1 MLGGVTL
8 HMLLHLSG
16 IPHLHVNRPL
26 TSFWYRGPGEL
37 GNGLLSVRSGGDT
50 RGTLVLISEYND
62 KNFNF
67 VSLKV
72 LNFIAHLYRWR
83 HLMNRFMPFLV
94 NCFMSAAQNDS
105 IFKVE
110 KKVLFNKEEKWWR
123 WPQELNFWNYGIGWH
138 IQKEHGEK
146 CALAKNQVV
155 GANWCGVISN
165 VMLRG
170 LHPDLF
176 K

>member
-8 HMLLHLSG
+8 HMLPHLPG
-16 IPHLHVNRPL
+16 VPHLHVNRPL

-110 KKVLFNKEEKWWR
+110 KKCCLIKKRSDDVDHKNWISEIM
-123 WPQELNFWNYGIGWH
+123 ELVDISRKNTVKNVHLLKLRSLVQIGA
-138 IQKEHGEK
+138 E
-146 CALAKNQVV
+146 L
-155 GANWCGVISN
+155 
-165 VMLRG
+165 
-170 LHPDLF
+170 
-176 K
+176 